1 MNKINTFII
10 GAGAREH
17 ALAWKCRQSPF
28 CGKLHINPGNPA
40 IDTIARSIIY
50 CNADEIREIGENLD
64 LFIIGPEDEIVAGK
78 TYEAF
83 DAGFKVFA
91 PATTCAELES
101 NKSLAKDIMTKVGI
115 PTADY
120 QVSTDRRTTG
130 IIAKEFFRKHQG
142 VVLKAS
148 GLAAGKGVF
157 VCRSLTE
164 VTKAIDM
171 LYSDR
176 LAEAA
181 RKVVIEEVVEGRE
194 CSFFTFLGR
203 GQPHHLGFAVDF
215 KRLKDGDQGP
225 NTGGMGSYCPVPW
238 LPADAEQQVIE
249 QILTPLQVTS
259 VIRGYVGCLYI
270 GLMWTDSGPKVL
282 EFNVR
287 LGDPETQALVV
298 GDKDDW
304 LPIMANRAGD
314 TTDYPVTTK
323 EKKPTVAVVLS
334 SPGYPYAQDNDSV
347 RLPRSL
353 FVNDDPDCQV
363 FGASLR
369 KDNDCNYLLT
379 GSGRVLTV
387 VASGQSHA
395 EARQRVYCKVE
406 EIIPYWRQAHF
417 RTDIGEKVL

>member
-1 MNKINTFII
+1 MTKINTVIV
-10 GAGAREH
+10 GSGAREH

-28 CGKLHINPGNPA
+28 CGKLCITPGNPA
-40 IDTIARSIIY
+40 IETTAIPLFDRSPEEVVKLSQ
-50 CNADEIREIGENLD
+50 DLD
-64 LFIIGPEDEIVAGK
+64 LFIVGPEREIVAGK
-78 TYEAF
+78 TNAALY
-83 DAGFKVFA
+83 AGFKVFA
-91 PATTCAELES
+91 PISNYANLEAS
-101 NKSLAKDIMTKVGI
+101 KSLAKEIMTKVGI

-120 QVSTDRRTTG
+120 RVSTNYRMTRM
-130 IIAKEFFRKHQG
+130 IAKEFLTKRQG

-157 VCRSLTE
+157 VCRSSAE
-164 VTKAIDM
+164 IDKAINM

-176 LAEAA
+176 LADAS
-181 RKVVIEEVVEGRE
+181 REVVVEEIIEGRE

-203 GQPHHLGFAVDF
+203 GQPHHLGFAVDY
-215 KRLKDGDQGP
+215 KRLKDDDQGP

-238 LPADAEQQVIE
+238 LPADAEQQVVE
-249 QILTPLQVTS
+249 QIINPLQITS
-259 VIRGYVGCLYI
+259 VIKNYVGCLYI

-298 GDKDDW
+298 GDQDDW

-314 TTDYPVTTK
+314 TIDYPVTPK
-323 EKKPTVAVVLS
+323 EKKPTVAVVLT
-334 SPGYPYAQDNDSV
+334 SPGYPYSKDNDPV

-353 FVNDDPDCQV
+353 FDDDDDCHV
-363 FGASLR
+363 FGASLA
-369 KDNDCNYLLT
+369 KDDDHRYLRT

-387 VASGQSHA
+387 VASGQSHD

-406 EIIPYWRQAHF
+406 EIVANWRQAHF
-417 RTDIGEKVL
+417 RSDIGEKIL